1 MALGRAA
8 MARPAP
14 GLAEMHF
21 RSALRLYEAA
31 QAKLGQADALAE
43 LGTAVSKQN
52 RAPEACLTW
61 RRASGLYASAGAFS
75 APQAETVRT
84 ALQTCR

>member
-21 RSALRLYEAA
+21 RSALRLYETT

-43 LGTAVSKQN
+43 LGAAVSALK

-61 RRASGLYASAGAFS
+61 RRASALYASAGAFS
-75 APQAETVRT
+75 APQAEKVR
-84 ALQTCR
+84 ASLATCR